1 MTIHAREGVSLS
13 ITRPPGS
20 TVDYVQIRG
29 NVDLADSPALGL
41 AARALIDADASLLYV
56 DLGSTTLMS
65 SPLVAFLVHISG
77 RPGRPHRP
85 MVLCR
90 PTPMALR
97 IIKMTGLD
105 LVASIRQDLP
115 PLWPEP
121 GPAEP
126 GEPPLPER
134 PNQMPKVFLG

>member
-29 NVDLADSPALGL
+29 DVDLADSPALGL

-56 DLGSTTLMS
+56 DLGTTTLMS

-77 RPGRPHRP
+77 RHGRPHRP

-90 PTPMALR
+90 PTPTALKV
-97 IIKMTGLD
+97 IKMTGLD

-115 PLWPEP
+115 PLWPDP
-121 GPAEP
+121 APAET
-126 GEPPLPER
+126 R
-134 PNQMPKVFLG
+134 